1 MASTSSTTTT
11 TVTHPDG
18 TVIETTTT
26 TSEGAPEAPAPVT
39 AASLAACADPPLPTD
54 KLLQAPPPERQPVV
68 IVSCGSFSPPTL
80 LHLRIFEDAKVHL
93 QSTGKYT
100 VVGGYLSP
108 VHAAYGKKSLA
119 DMHHRI
125 NMAEVCPLPSHCH
138 RHPPSAASPRPAA
151 LRPAPPHSSRPP
163 AGSRAARCCAQMAVR
178 DSDWLMVDAWECAQ
192 TEWTRTAVALQT
204 IGKRLPDF
212 GGRRAKVMLV
222 QPPLPPSRA
231 LPEIRSGAD
240 LAERRW
246 QLCGGDLL
254 ESFPVIKDDGEPL
267 WAPDDQR
274 IILAENGVACLERAG
289 TDLAAVIQQHSI
301 LHNNEHNIEVI
312 PQAAANSISST
323 VVRRQLTSGGSVKY
337 LMPDACA
344 DYVREH
350 QLDKLPQW
358 Q

>member
-26 TSEGAPEAPAPVT
+26 TSEGAPEGPAPVT

-125 NMAEVCPLPSHCH
+125 NMAEVPPPPTATTTHHHAAPPRPAPLPSG
-138 RHPPSAASPRPAA
+138 PRP
-151 LRPAPPHSSRPP
+151 RGPAPPHSSRPP
-163 AGSRAARCCAQMAVR
+163 AAGSRAARCAQMAVR

-222 QPPLPPSRA
+222 QFPPS
-231 LPEIRSGAD
+231 LPEIRSG
-240 LAERRW
+240 
-246 QLCGGDLL
+246 
-254 ESFPVIKDDGEPL
+254 S
-267 WAPDDQR
+267 
-274 IILAENGVACLERAG
+274 
-289 TDLAAVIQQHSI
+289 
-301 LHNNEHNIEVI
+301 
-312 PQAAANSISST
+312 
-323 VVRRQLTSGGSVKY
+323 
-337 LMPDACA
+337 
-344 DYVREH
+344 
-350 QLDKLPQW
+350 
-358 Q
+358 

>member
-26 TSEGAPEAPAPVT
+26 TSEGAPEGPAPVT

-125 NMAEVCPLPSHCH
+125 NMAEVPPPPTATTTHHHAAPPRPAPLPSG
-138 RHPPSAASPRPAA
+138 PRP
-151 LRPAPPHSSRPP
+151 RGPAPPHSSR
-163 AGSRAARCCAQMAVR
+163 GGLTSCALRPDGGEGFGLADGRRLGVR
-178 DSDWLMVDAWECAQ
+178 PNGVDA
-192 TEWTRTAVALQT
+192 
-204 IGKRLPDF
+204 
-212 GGRRAKVMLV
+212 
-222 QPPLPPSRA
+222 
-231 LPEIRSGAD
+231 
-240 LAERRW
+240 
-246 QLCGGDLL
+246 
-254 ESFPVIKDDGEPL
+254 
-267 WAPDDQR
+267 
-274 IILAENGVACLERAG
+274 
-289 TDLAAVIQQHSI
+289 H
-301 LHNNEHNIEVI
+301 
-312 PQAAANSISST
+312 
-323 VVRRQLTSGGSVKY
+323 SGGSADNREEAPRLWGQKGQS
-337 LMPDACA
+337 DAGTVPPPPPPPPLA
-344 DYVREH
+344 PRN
-350 QLDKLPQW
+350 PQR
-358 Q
+358 

>member
-1 MASTSSTTTT
+1 
-11 TVTHPDG
+11 
-18 TVIETTTT
+18 
-26 TSEGAPEAPAPVT
+26 
-39 AASLAACADPPLPTD
+39 C
-54 KLLQAPPPERQPVV
+54 
-68 IVSCGSFSPPTL
+68 
-80 LHLRIFEDAKVHL
+80 
-93 QSTGKYT
+93 
-100 VVGGYLSP
+100 
-108 VHAAYGKKSLA
+108 
-119 DMHHRI
+119 
-125 NMAEVCPLPSHCH
+125 
-138 RHPPSAASPRPAA
+138 
-151 LRPAPPHSSRPP
+151 
-163 AGSRAARCCAQMAVR
+163 
-178 DSDWLMVDAWECAQ
+178 
-192 TEWTRTAVALQT
+192 
-204 IGKRLPDF
+204 
-212 GGRRAKVMLV
+212 
-222 QPPLPPSRA
+222 
-231 LPEIRSGAD
+231 
-240 LAERRW
+240 